1 MMKIYLTTLILLIFI
16 TQISLGQQNLI
27 DDNKSELPKL
37 KKESL
42 QIGTLVE
49 LYPNPSIDYLNII
62 IKNSQLKNVRFEMF
76 NIIGNKVSVNI
87 DVTSSNKYKI
97 NVDEFKPGYYI
108 LVISDLTTNFN
119 KAYKFRKQ

>member
-1 MMKIYLTTLILLIFI
+1 MMKIYLTALILLISI
-16 TQISLGQQNLI
+16 AQISLGQQNLI

-37 KKESL
+37 KRESL

-62 IKNSQLKNVRFEMF
+62 IKNSQLKNVKFEMF

-87 DVTSSNKYKI
+87 DMTNSNKYKI
-97 NVDEFKPGYYI
+97 NVKEFMSGYYI
-108 LVISDLTTNFN
+108 LVISDPITNFN
-119 KAYKFRKQ
+119 RAYKFRKQ